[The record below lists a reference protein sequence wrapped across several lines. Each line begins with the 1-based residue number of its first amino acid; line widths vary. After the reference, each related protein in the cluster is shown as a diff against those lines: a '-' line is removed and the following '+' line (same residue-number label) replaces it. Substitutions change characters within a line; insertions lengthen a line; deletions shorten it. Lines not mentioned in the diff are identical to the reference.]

1 MFSQDALVCHNIES
15 INLVIHKQRKEFF
28 FNSVVLQKL
37 TDYWWWKDTKN
48 DVFIILRKNVQG

>member
-15 INLVIHKQRKEFF
+15 INLVIHRERNFLK
-28 FNSVVLQKL
+28 NSVVLQKL
-37 TDYWWWKDTKN
+37 TDYWYQNDTKN